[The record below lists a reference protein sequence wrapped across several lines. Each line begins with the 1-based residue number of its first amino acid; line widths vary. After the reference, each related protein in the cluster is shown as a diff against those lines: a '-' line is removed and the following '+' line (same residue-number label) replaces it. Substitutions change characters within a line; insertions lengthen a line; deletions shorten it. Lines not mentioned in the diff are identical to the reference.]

1 MSTFFIVLAVV
12 ICVVIIGFVI
22 TTMYVKAPPNV
33 AFIISGMGK
42 HPRILLGQGG
52 VKLPFVERLD
62 KLYIGQLSVDI
73 KTGQSVPTNDFINVN
88 VDAVAKIQV
97 DIQNGLGDAMKNF
110 LNMTPEE
117 IAESLKDSLE
127 GNMREIIG
135 AQDLR
140 SINTDRDKFSDQVQ
154 AKAQKDMEKLGVKII
169 SCNIQNITDDNG
181 LIRDLGMDN
190 TARIQKE
197 AQIARA
203 NAERDVAI
211 AKAEAEKNAN
221 DARVKADSE
230 IAQRNTDLSIKKSE
244 LKIEADIKQ
253 AEADAAYKIQEQ
265 EQQKTIQAAIVN
277 AQIAKAER
285 EAELKSREVAVRENE
300 LSAQIKK
307 QAEAE
312 KYAIEQKAQ
321 ADLERRKREAEA
333 RKYEQEQEAAAQ
345 KALAE
350 AQKFAMEQEAAG
362 IKAKGEAEAA
372 AIQAKGEAEA
382 AAMDKKAEA
391 LAKYGKAA
399 IIQMTVEALPKV
411 AAEVARPLS
420 EIDKVT
426 VIDGGNGGGVGSYS
440 SNVPIVM
447 ARTFEAVKQAT
458 GVDLAEIVR
467 AETYDAKVTRNVNI
481 TGLPEKMENNDAAT
495 NVATAVVEDVV
506 KEDANKPAE

>member
-1 MSTFFIVLAVV
+1 MTQAFLLVLAVV
-12 ICVVIIGFVI
+12 IVILIGVAI

-33 AFIISGMGK
+33 AYIISGMGK
-42 HPRILLGQGG
+42 NPRILIGQGG

-62 KLYIGQLSVDI
+62 KLYVGQLSVDI

-97 DIQNGLGDAMKNF
+97 DVNHGLAEAAKNF
-110 LNMTPEE
+110 LNMSPED
-117 IAESLKDSLE
+117 IANSLKDSLE

-140 SINTDRDKFSDQVQ
+140 SINTDRDKFSDQV
-154 AKAQKDMEKLGVKII
+154 AEKAQKDMEKLGIRII
-169 SCNIQNITDDNG
+169 SCNIQNVTDDNG

-190 TARIQKE
+190 TARIQKD
-197 AQIARA
+197 AQIAKA

-211 AKAEAEKNAN
+211 AKAVADKEAN
-221 DARVKADSE
+221 DARVKADSD

-244 LKIEADIKQ
+244 LKKQADIKQ
-253 AEADAAYKIQEQ
+253 AEADAAYRIQEQ

-333 RKYEQEQEAAAQ
+333 TKYEQEQEALAR

-362 IKAKGEAEAA
+362 IRAKGEAEAA
-372 AIQAKGEAEA
+372 AIKAKGEAEA
-382 AAMDKKAEA
+382 SAMDKKAEA

-420 EIDKVT
+420 DIDKVT
-426 VIDGGNGGGVGSYS
+426 IIDGGNGAGVGSYAG
-440 SNVPIVM
+440 NVPAVM
-447 ARTFEAVKQAT
+447 AKTFQAVKEAT
-458 GVDLAEIVR
+458 GVDLAEIVK

-481 TGLPEKMENNDAAT
+481 TGIPENSAEKDTVTDTVVTASIKDA
-495 NVATAVVEDVV
+495 VEETE
-506 KEDANKPAE
+506 K

>member
-1 MSTFFIVLAVV
+1 MGQYLIFFLVAVLVVALIAV
-12 ICVVIIGFVI
+12 VI

-33 AFIISGMGK
+33 AYIISGMGK
-42 HPRILLGQGG
+42 NPRILIGQGG

-62 KLYIGQLSVDI
+62 KLYVGQLSVDI

-97 DIQNGLGDAMKNF
+97 DVQRGIEEAMKNF
-110 LNMTPEE
+110 LNMSPED
-117 IAESLKDSLE
+117 IASSLKDSLE

-140 SINTDRDKFSDQVQ
+140 SINTDRDAFSDQVM
-154 AKAQKDMEKLGVKII
+154 AKAQKDMEKLGIRII
-169 SCNIQNITDDNG
+169 SCNIQNVTDDNG

-197 AQIARA
+197 AQIAKA
-203 NAERDVAI
+203 NAQRDVAI
-211 AKAEAEKNAN
+211 AQAEAEKSAN
-221 DARVKADSE
+221 DARVKADTE

-244 LKIEADIKQ
+244 LKKQSDIKQ
-253 AEADAAYKIQEQ
+253 AEADAAYRIQEQ

-285 EAELKSREVAVRENE
+285 EAELKNREVIVRENE

-333 RKYEQEQEAAAQ
+333 KKYEMVQEAEAK

-350 AQKFAMEQEAAG
+350 AQKFAMEQEAEG
-362 IKAKGEAEAA
+362 IRAKGEAEAA
-372 AIQAKGEAEA
+372 AIQAKGQAEA

-420 EIDKVT
+420 DIDKVT
-426 VIDGGNGGGVGSYS
+426 IIDGGNGAGVGSYAG
-440 SNVPIVM
+440 NVPAVM
-447 ARTFEAVKQAT
+447 AKTFQAVKEAT
-458 GVDLAEIVR
+458 GVDLAEIVK

-481 TGLPEKMENNDAAT
+481 TGLPESSAEKDSVT
-495 NVATAVVEDVV
+495 DAVVTASVKDVV
-506 KEDANKPAE
+506 EETEK

>member
-1 MSTFFIVLAVV
+1 MGQYLILFLLAVL
-12 ICVVIIGFVI
+12 VVALIAVVI

-33 AFIISGMGK
+33 AYIISGMGK
-42 HPRILLGQGG
+42 NPRILIGQGG

-62 KLYIGQLSVDI
+62 KLYVGQLSVDI

-97 DIQNGLGDAMKNF
+97 DVQRGIEEAMKNF
-110 LNMTPEE
+110 LNMSPED
-117 IAESLKDSLE
+117 IASSLKDSLE

-140 SINTDRDKFSDQVQ
+140 SINTDRDKFSDQV
-154 AKAQKDMEKLGVKII
+154 AEKAQKDMEKLGIRII
-169 SCNIQNITDDNG
+169 SCNIQNVTDDNG

-197 AQIARA
+197 AQIAKA
-203 NAERDVAI
+203 NAQRDVAI
-211 AKAEAEKNAN
+211 AQAEAEKSAN
-221 DARVKADSE
+221 DARVKADTE

-244 LKIEADIKQ
+244 LKKQSDIKQ
-253 AEADAAYKIQEQ
+253 AEADAAYRIQEQ

-285 EAELKSREVAVRENE
+285 EAELKNREVTVRENE

-333 RKYEQEQEAAAQ
+333 KKYEMVQEAEAK

-350 AQKFAMEQEAAG
+350 AQKFAMEQEAEG
-362 IKAKGEAEAA
+362 IRAKGEAEAT
-372 AIQAKGEAEA
+372 AIKAKGEAEA

-420 EIDKVT
+420 DIDKVT
-426 VIDGGNGGGVGSYS
+426 IIDGGNGAGVGSYAG
-440 SNVPIVM
+440 NVPAVM
-447 ARTFEAVKQAT
+447 AKTFQAVKEAT
-458 GVDLAEIVR
+458 GVDLAEIVK

-481 TGLPEKMENNDAAT
+481 TGIPEPSAEKDS
-495 NVATAVVEDVV
+495 VSDAVVSTVV
-506 KEDANKPAE
+506 KDSLEDSNS

>member
-1 MSTFFIVLAVV
+1 MGQYLILFLLAILVV
-12 ICVVIIGFVI
+12 ALIAVVI

-33 AFIISGMGK
+33 AYIISGMGK
-42 HPRILLGQGG
+42 NPRILIGQGG

-62 KLYIGQLSVDI
+62 KLYVGQLSVDI

-97 DIQNGLGDAMKNF
+97 DIQRGIEEAMKNF
-110 LNMTPEE
+110 LNMSPED
-117 IAESLKDSLE
+117 IASSLKDSLE

-140 SINTDRDKFSDQVQ
+140 SINTDRDAFSDQVM
-154 AKAQKDMEKLGVKII
+154 AKAQKDMEKLGIRII
-169 SCNIQNITDDNG
+169 SCNIQNVTDDNG

-197 AQIARA
+197 AQIAKA
-203 NAERDVAI
+203 NAQRDVAI
-211 AKAEAEKNAN
+211 AQAEAEKSAN
-221 DARVKADSE
+221 DARVKADTE

-244 LKIEADIKQ
+244 LKKQSDIKQ
-253 AEADAAYKIQEQ
+253 AEADAAYRIQEQ

-285 EAELKSREVAVRENE
+285 EAELKNREVTVRENE

-333 RKYEQEQEAAAQ
+333 KKYEMVQEAEAK

-350 AQKFAMEQEAAG
+350 AQKFAMEQEAEG
-362 IKAKGEAEAA
+362 IRAKGEAEAT
-372 AIQAKGEAEA
+372 AIRAKGEAEA

-420 EIDKVT
+420 DIDKVT
-426 VIDGGNGGGVGSYS
+426 IIDGGNGAGVGSYAG
-440 SNVPIVM
+440 NVPVVM
-447 ARTFEAVKQAT
+447 AKTFQAVKEAT
-458 GVDLAEIVR
+458 GVDLAEIVK

-481 TGLPEKMENNDAAT
+481 TGIPEPSAEKDSVSDAVIST
-495 NVATAVVEDVV
+495 VV
-506 KEDANKPAE
+506 KDTLEDSNS